1 MEAFVDMKQRYLP
14 ILLGVALLCLA
25 VVGGCGKSDGD
36 VLAKVGG
43 DDITVQ
49 EFNDVTGAASR
60 NYPSAQGEFD
70 QKSRDLDSLINQRLL
85 IQEAYK
91 RGMDKT
97 EALTSAVLA
106 NKDKFLL
113 DVLYQREVKEKTK
126 VSEAALKDYFDK
138 LTNKIRVS
146 HVLVENLDTAQ
157 ALVTRLSQG
166 ASFEQLAYDYSV
178 DPNAKR
184 NRGDLG
190 YMLWGGMSTLPE
202 FEDAAFKLQVGEV
215 SPPIK
220 TRYGYHIIK
229 VVEIQPNEMR
239 GEFDARK
246 ANLERSLASIQETR
260 RMVQYLQEMM
270 DKYPITLDTTTL
282 SYLVRKRND
291 MYPPEVLASLPKGD
305 FDDTQL
311 DRNEKELVVAT
322 WEGGQLSVMEYLT
335 NIRKIPA
342 PSRPS
347 LDKYDS
353 VKAMAFQVK
362 LPDILAYEANKNG
375 VENDEQYKKKVKLFR
390 ELTMADMLK
399 TDSLMKAQQPTEEEI
414 RAYYDAHP
422 EEFTDEARVHV
433 FEIQLSDELLARNLA
448 RSIRSLDAFKKK
460 SMEVNE
466 RAGRKE
472 AGGDLGYIIRRWYP
486 EIFDAAFKTPV
497 GEVGGPVV
505 AAGKYSIFYVVD
517 RVDQTLKDFLGIK
530 QQVASM
536 LMSRSQD
543 QNYSDWIA
551 ARRADTKIEIDT
563 TAIWSTIDKN
573 KYAAA
578 ADTTAA
584 PAQQ

>member
-1 MEAFVDMKQRYLP
+1 MKQRYLP
-14 ILLGVALLCLA
+14 VLIGILLLGLCIA
-25 VVGGCGKSDGD
+25 GGCGKSGGK
-36 VLAKVGG
+36 VLARVGS

-49 EFNDVTGAASR
+49 EFNDVTGAANR
-60 NYPSAQGEFD
+60 NYPSAQAEFD
-70 QKSRDLDSLINQRLL
+70 QKSKDLDSLINQRLL

-91 RGMDKT
+91 RGMDKS

-113 DVLYQREVKEKTK
+113 DVLYQREVKDKTG
-126 VSEAALKDYFDK
+126 VSEAALKEYFDK
-138 LTNKIRVS
+138 LANKIRVS
-146 HVLVENLDTAQ
+146 HILVANLDTAN

-166 ASFEQLAYDYSV
+166 ASFEQLAYDYST

-190 YMLWGGMSTLPE
+190 YMIWGGMATLPE

-215 SPPIK
+215 SPPVK

-229 VVEIQPNEMR
+229 VVEIQPNEAR
-239 GEFDARK
+239 GDFETRK
-246 ANLERSLASIQETR
+246 ASFERSLGAIQETR

-270 DKYPITLDTTTL
+270 DKYPLTVDTTTL

-305 FDDTQL
+305 FDDAQL

-335 NIRKIPA
+335 NIRKLPA

-347 LDKYDS
+347 LERYDS

-362 LPDILAYEANKNG
+362 LPDILAYEANKKG

-399 TDSLMKAQQPTEEEI
+399 TDSLMKAKQPAEDEI

-422 EEFTDEARVHV
+422 EEFTDEARVHIY
-433 FEIQLSDELLARNLA
+433 EIQLSDEMLARNLA
-448 RSIRSLDAFKKK
+448 KSIKSLDAFKKK

-505 AAGKYSIFYVVD
+505 AAGKYSIYYVVD
-517 RVDQTLKDFLGIK
+517 RVDQTLKDFLGVK
-530 QQVASM
+530 QQIAGL
-536 LMSRSQD
+536 LMSRSQN
-543 QNYSDWIA
+543 QTYSDWVA
-551 ARRADTKIEIDT
+551 THRADTKIEVDT
-563 TAIWSTIDKN
+563 AAIWSTVDKN

-578 ADTTAA
+578 TDSTAA
-584 PAQQ
+584 PAKQ